1 MIHLVFVYGTL
12 KRGFPNYPA
21 YMHAAQFVGICRTAE
36 KYPLVLSGERH
47 VPCMLDTPGKGSPV
61 SGELYRVDGAGLQRL
76 DDLEAVGRP
85 GGYRRRALEVLM
97 DGGAEPRR
105 RRALAY
111 LMKPENV
118 SDVRSAWLTEYSL
131 EDALKYRSKGTE
143 AQRHRGSE

>member
-1 MIHLVFVYGTL
+1 MTRLVFVYGTL

-36 KYPLVLSGERH
+36 KYPLVLNGDRH
-47 VPCMLDTPGKGSPV
+47 VPCMLDTPGKGSAV

-85 GGYRRRALEVLM
+85 GGYERRIIEVLM
-97 DGGAEPRR
+97 DGGTEPRR

-118 SDVRSAWLTEYSL
+118 FDVRSAWLSEYTL
-131 EDALKYRSKGTE
+131 EDALKYRRKGAK
-143 AQRHRGSE
+143 AQRYKGRE